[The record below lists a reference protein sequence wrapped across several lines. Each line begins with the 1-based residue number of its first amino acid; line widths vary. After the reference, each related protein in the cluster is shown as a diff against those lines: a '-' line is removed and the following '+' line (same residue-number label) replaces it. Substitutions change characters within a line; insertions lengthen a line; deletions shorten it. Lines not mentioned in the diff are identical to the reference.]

1 MGDLTLFLKTLCG
14 THCAGIAFSRGTS
27 WLIQLAGQFRLFDAM
42 ALIAPYPPPGD
53 DDRVSAERLCANM
66 NCLNIIVVGSETDE
80 CACTEAAHPE
90 FWRYL
95 HDRGL
100 RPWINGCAGHGVQ
113 QKKNFPLCCQTPDL
127 SYCDPQGLRPL
138 PRYTEMYI

>member
-1 MGDLTLFLKTLCG
+1 MGDLAFWVKTMCG
-14 THCAGIAFSRGTS
+14 THCAGIGFSRGTS

-66 NCLNIIVVGSETDE
+66 DCLNIIVVGSETDE

-90 FWRYL
+90 FRCYL

-113 QKKNFPLCCQTPDL
+113 QKKKPSTLL
-127 SYCDPQGLRPL
+127 SDPGFVLLRP
-138 PRYTEMYI
+138 PGPSSIT